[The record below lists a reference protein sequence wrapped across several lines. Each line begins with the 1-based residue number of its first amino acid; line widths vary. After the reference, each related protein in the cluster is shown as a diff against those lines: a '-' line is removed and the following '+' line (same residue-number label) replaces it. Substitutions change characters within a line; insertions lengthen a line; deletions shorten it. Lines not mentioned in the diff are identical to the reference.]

1 MQPQP
6 DTSTPMR
13 MAAVRDPATGAIVH
27 RLVPAIAAPAPKGK
41 KKHVPDPIKANPE
54 AAAQQLAQFIDR
66 AERMMEEISGM
77 QDDLR
82 DVFAE
87 AKANGYDTKG
97 IKAIIARR
105 KKSKDVLQ
113 EEEAI
118 LETYETALGIA

>member
-6 DTSTPMR
+6 DTSMPMR
-13 MAAVRDPATGAIVH
+13 MQAIRNGDGSIVH
-27 RLVPAIAAPAPKGK
+27 RLVPATAEPAAKGRK
-41 KKHVPDPIKANPE
+41 KRHVPDPIKANPE
-54 AAAQQLAQFIDR
+54 AAAQELALLIER
-66 AERMMEEISGM
+66 AERIMEEIAGG
-77 QDDLR
+77 QEDLR

-87 AKANGYDTKG
+87 AKARGYDTKG
-97 IKAIIARR
+97 LKAVIARR